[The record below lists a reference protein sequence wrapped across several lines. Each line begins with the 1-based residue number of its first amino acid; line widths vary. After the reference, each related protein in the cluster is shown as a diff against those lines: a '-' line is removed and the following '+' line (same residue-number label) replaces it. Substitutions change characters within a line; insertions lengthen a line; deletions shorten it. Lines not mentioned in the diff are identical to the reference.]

1 MDHTKPHPDPDL
13 PERDRS
19 PADDPESRP
28 RRKKK
33 RSLPRRIL
41 SVFNILIILVL
52 TLLLAGF
59 VYQGI
64 GERADRAAFQAPG
77 TMVEVNGHRMHVYR
91 EEKAGRAPGEAAVVL
106 ISGWG
111 TASPYADFS
120 PMYEYLRGQAEFAV
134 VERFG
139 YGYSETTDDKRDID
153 RITEEL
159 EKALQGAGVEPP
171 YVLAA
176 HSLGSLEALRFAE
189 LHPEQVAGIVTIDS
203 GSPEFYLTFPDR
215 NMQLQRLAVKSGLVR
230 ALYHVNGFEQ
240 YLNGQRNGL
249 RLMSADMKERDRL
262 ATLLVT
268 LNDNVTGEIR
278 RVHANAQKVI
288 DAKRR
293 LDIPTVQLVAGNF
306 GEPTREWLDTQQELG
321 SSWSS
326 DSRMEVVKD
335 SAHSIQQ
342 YRPET
347 VAEAA
352 LGLIRPAD

>member
-13 PERDRS
+13 PDRDPS
-19 PADDPESRP
+19 PANDLESRP

-41 SVFNILIILVL
+41 SVFNILIILLL

-91 EEKAGRAPGEAAVVL
+91 EEKTDRAPREAAVVL

-120 PMYEYLRGQAEFAV
+120 PMYEHLRGQAEFAV

-176 HSLGSLEALRFAE
+176 HSLGSLEAFRFAE

-203 GSPEFYLTFPDR
+203 GSPEFYLTFPER
-215 NMQLQRLAVKSGLVR
+215 NMQLQRLAIKSGLVR
-230 ALYHVNGFEQ
+230 ALYHLNGFEQ

-288 DAKRR
+288 DAKTR

-306 GEPTREWLDTQQELG
+306 GEPTREWLNTQQELG

-342 YRPET
+342 YRPEI
-347 VAEAA
+347 VAEPA